1 MTAEVRIFVEQIEKA
16 VQIPVHAVYETKRH
30 HFVLVR
36 DGEKWDTREIKI
48 GATNDKFV
56 TVKDGISANDNVV
69 LDPRNHL
76 DKMDIPEIKEED
88 DRSKL
93 VAMSNE
99 PLPKPAG
106 GVAAPGAGG
115 PGAGGSGGG
124 MSSDALVG
132 MIMQRMDSNSD
143 GSLSKEEVA
152 GEERMKNAFADYDAN
167 KDGKVDR
174 AELAAAM
181 KKRMAAM
188 GGGAGGPG
196 GGGGAGR
203 GPGAPAN

>member
-1 MTAEVRIFVEQIEKA
+1 
-16 VQIPVHAVYETKRH
+16 
-30 HFVLVR
+30 
-36 DGEKWDTREIKI
+36 
-48 GATNDKFV
+48 
-56 TVKDGISANDNVV
+56 
-69 LDPRNHL
+69 
-76 DKMDIPEIKEED
+76 
-88 DRSKL
+88 
-93 VAMSNE
+93 
-99 PLPKPAG
+99 
-106 GVAAPGAGG
+106 
-115 PGAGGSGGG
+115 

-203 GPGAPAN
+203 GLGAPAN